1 MALSALQEREATLD
15 DLYQHP
21 EKAELLHGRVVPLM
35 PTGRAPS
42 YAAFEIAVSLRQ
54 HIRQAGLPGVAVTD
68 NAGFVVNLPHR
79 RSFLP
84 NAAYYEGP
92 NSGMKFYD
100 GSPRFAVEVRSEN
113 DYGVVAEHEQEEKRR
128 DYFAA
133 GCEVVWDVDLL
144 GEEVVVRKYTQTT
157 GATTP
162 AATFTRGQSAEA
174 QPTVPGWLMPVDDLF
189 EP

>member
-1 MALSALQEREATLD
+1 MALSALQDREATLE
-15 DLYQHP
+15 DLYQHS

-54 HIRQAGLPGVAVTD
+54 HIRHVGLPGVAVTD

-79 RSFLP
+79 RSFSP
-84 NAAYYEGP
+84 DAAYYEGP

-100 GSPRFAVEVRSEN
+100 GAPRFAVEVRSEN
-113 DYGVVAEHEQEEKRR
+113 DYGVIAEHELEQKRH
-128 DYFAA
+128 DDLAA
-133 GCEVVWDVDLL
+133 GTEVIWDVDLL
-144 GEEVVVRKYTQTT
+144 GAEAIVRKYTPTS

-162 AATFTRGQSAEA
+162 ETTFTRGQNAEA
-174 QPTVPGWLMPVDDLF
+174 EPAVPGWLMPVDDLF
-189 EP
+189 ES